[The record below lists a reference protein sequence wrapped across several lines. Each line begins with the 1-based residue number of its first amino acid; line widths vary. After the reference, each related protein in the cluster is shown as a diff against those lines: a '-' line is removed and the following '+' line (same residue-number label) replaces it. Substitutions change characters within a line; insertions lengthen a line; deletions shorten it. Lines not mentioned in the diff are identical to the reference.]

1 MTRIFILLIAT
12 MCCGTICGQ
21 PSWTKKAAKS
31 VFTLKTFASDGTP
44 IGEAC
49 GFFVGEGGEAVSAYA
64 PFRGASRAIVVDA
77 HGKEAEVASI
87 LGGNEM
93 YDIAK
98 FRVTAKRVTPLPIA
112 KASAVAGSQLWL
124 VPCAKQATAIAGQVR
139 KTEKVYGDHD
149 YYTLKMQPSQDAT
162 SCPLLNDEGE
172 VVAMLQQGTSKADTT
187 AYAVG
192 VRFAADMKTTGLSLN
207 EPAMKATKIRKELPD
222 ELDQA
227 ILTMYIAASATDS
240 AGYVSLVDEFV
251 QKFPSAPD
259 GYVYRAQAE
268 VGSCRFADAEKDME
282 MALKT
287 ADKKDEV
294 HYSYAKL
301 IYQKET
307 AYPDMP
313 YAPWSLDKAIAEADA
328 AYAANP
334 LPVYRQLKAQILF
347 TQKKYAD
354 AHDIYL
360 ELSNTNL
367 RSAAMFFSAA
377 RCKELLKDT
386 AGTVALL
393 DSAVNTFNKPYLKEA
408 APYILARAQAYLGTK
423 EYRKAVLD
431 FNEYEKLMPTGL
443 NDNFYYIRE
452 QAELQ
457 GRLFQQ
463 ALADI
468 SKAITLN
475 PTNATYYA
483 EKAMIETR
491 VNMLDEAMK
500 TSQECIKVAPELSDG
515 YLFLGLAQCLKG
527 NKAEGAT
534 NLEKAKQLGHEQAQ
548 ELIDK
553 YAK

>member
-1 MTRIFILLIAT
+1 MTRILTLLIAA
-12 MCCGTICGQ
+12 MCCGTVCGQ
-21 PSWTKKAAKS
+21 PSWVKKAAKS
-31 VFTLKTFASDGTP
+31 VFTLKTFAADGTP
-44 IGEAC
+44 IGEAS

-77 HGKEAEVASI
+77 QGKEAEVASI

-98 FRVTAKRVTPLPIA
+98 FRVASKRVAPLPIA
-112 KASAVAGSQLWL
+112 QASAVAGNQLWL
-124 VPCAKQATAIAGQVR
+124 VPYSKQSTAVAGQVK
-139 KTEKVYGDHD
+139 KTEKVQGDHD
-149 YYTLKMQPSQDAT
+149 YYTLKMNPPQDAT
-162 SCPLLNDEGE
+162 CCPLLNDEGE
-172 VVAMLQQGTSKADTT
+172 VVAMLQQGTGKADTT

-192 VRFAADMKTTGLSLN
+192 VRFAADMKITGLSLN
-207 EPAMKATKIRKELPD
+207 EPAMKATKIKKDLPD

-227 ILTMYIAASATDS
+227 ILTMYIAASTVDS
-240 AGYVSLVDEFV
+240 AGYVKLVDEFV
-251 QKFPSAPD
+251 QKFPTASD
-259 GYVYRAQAE
+259 GYIYRAQVE
-268 VGSCRFADAEKDME
+268 VGSGNFADAEKDME
-282 MALKT
+282 AALKT
-287 ADKKDEV
+287 ADKKDDA

-307 AYPDMP
+307 AYPNKP

-347 TQKKYAD
+347 TQKKYAE
-354 AHDIYL
+354 AHDIYI
-360 ELSNTNL
+360 ELTNTNL

-377 RCKELLKDT
+377 RCKELLRDT

-393 DSAVNTFNKPYLKEA
+393 DSAVCTFNKPYLKEA

-423 EYRKAVLD
+423 EYRKAVID

-452 QAELQ
+452 QAEMQ

-475 PTNATYYA
+475 PTNASYYA
-483 EKAMIETR
+483 EKAMIEVR
-491 VNMLDEAMK
+491 VNMFDEAIK
-500 TSQECIKVAPELSDG
+500 TSQECIRIAPELSDG
-515 YLFLGLAQCLKG
+515 YLFLGLAQCFKG
-527 NKAEGAT
+527 NKADGAA

-548 ELIDK
+548 EFIDK